1 MFAIATAALLLA
13 FAQDPAPQGEP
24 APKAAAFEIELR
36 ANALVRGLD
45 LRLADLAEITPA
57 GEDAQLVGA
66 IKLGQ
71 APMPGVVRTFTRHE
85 FLQALVANGYSPA
98 SFKIRGAVES
108 TVQSMVVAIGQAE
121 FVDAAKTVL
130 DAVLLQEGGD
140 VEVEL
145 ATTIRIQQVQPG
157 RKSQELRARV
167 RGGTTNPASAVVDVD
182 VLVDGEVAKTVP
194 VQWKLTRFHS
204 VLKASQSIGAG
215 VPIGPENCVV
225 SRERVS
231 QTTGLYLTSLEQAHG
246 LICKRSLQPNQ
257 LVMLTDVGQP
267 AIVHRGDIVTVVL
280 TKGRVKI
287 ETRGIANNDAGR
299 GESVTVTSASSRAQ
313 LTGVAEA
320 SGTVVVRN

>member
-1 MFAIATAALLLA
+1 MFAIATAALLFA
-13 FAQDPAPQGEP
+13 FAQAPAPQGEP

-45 LRLADLAEITPA
+45 LRLSDLAEITPA

-108 TVQSMVVAIGQAE
+108 TVQSMVVAIGQTE
-121 FVDAAKTVL
+121 FVDAAKNVL

-145 ATTIRIQQVQPG
+145 AAPIRIQQVQPG
-157 RKSQELRARV
+157 RKSQDLRARV

-194 VQWKLTRFHS
+194 VQWKLTRFHL
-204 VLKASQSIGAG
+204 VLKASQSIAAG
-215 VPIGPENCVV
+215 IPIGPENCVV

-231 QTTGLYLTSLEQAHG
+231 QTTGLYLTSLEQATG
-246 LICKRSLQPNQ
+246 LISKRSLQPNQ

-299 GESVTVTSASSRAQ
+299 GETVTVTSASSRSQ

>member
-1 MFAIATAALLLA
+1 MFAIATTALLFA

-45 LRLADLAEITPA
+45 LRLSDLAEITPA

-98 SFKIRGAVES
+98 SFRIRGAVES
-108 TVQSMVVAIGQAE
+108 TVQSMVVAIGQTE

-145 ATTIRIQQVQPG
+145 AAPIRIQQVQPG

-194 VQWKLTRFHS
+194 VQWKLTRYHF
-204 VLKASQSIGAG
+204 VLKANQSIGAG
-215 VPIGPENCVV
+215 VPIGPENCAV

-231 QTTGLYLTSLEQAHG
+231 QTTGLYLTSLEQAQG
-246 LICKRSLQPNQ
+246 LISKRSLQPNQ

-280 TKGRVKI
+280 TKGRVKV

-299 GESVTVTSASSRAQ
+299 GETVTVTSASSRAQ